1 MAGQAAGSLDE
12 DWVELTEEDVKA
24 LEAPYRGED
33 DDGGLVVK
41 PAEVEKPAAKVAA
54 SKQAERK
61 PEGEPDVVV
70 SLKARLEA
78 ATRAAEEEKQRRIE
92 AERRANEN
100 AAKAREA
107 DVHVVEN
114 QVSAVA
120 NAIEKAKAD
129 GAAAKAA
136 HVAALEAG
144 DYAKAADAA
153 EAMATI
159 KARLAQLEDG
169 RAALDERVT
178 VVREAAKKPVEIP
191 VEDKAPADPVERYI
205 SQFGPR
211 EQEWLRKHTE
221 CVTDDELNAKVLWA
235 DKAAKKK
242 GIKPGTD
249 DYFAF
254 LDKEMGYAA
263 AESEGGSEDGGE
275 DEVVVETAAPKP
287 KAAPAPTKRVAAP
300 VSRSEPFQRGD
311 DGKYRVRLTAEQREM
326 AEAMGISPTAYAKQ
340 LLALKQQEKNP
351 GYSGPRLGI
360 HN

>member
-1 MAGQAAGSLDE
+1 MAGQAAGAIDE
-12 DWVELTEEDVKA
+12 DWVELTEDEVRA
-24 LEAPYRGED
+24 LEAPYRSED
-33 DDGGLVVK
+33 NDGGLTVKPEAEKPAKVAPAK
-41 PAEVEKPAAKVAA
+41 PAE
-54 SKQAERK
+54 RK
-61 PEGEPDVVV
+61 AEGEPDIVV

-78 ATRAAEEEKQRRIE
+78 ATKAAEEEKQRRIE
-92 AERRANEN
+92 AERRAHEN

-120 NAIEKAKAD
+120 NAIAKAKSD
-129 GAAAKAA
+129 GDAAKAA
-136 HVAALEAG
+136 HVAALESG

-169 RAALDERVT
+169 RAALDERV
-178 VVREAAKKPVEIP
+178 VLVREAAKQPVEPP
-191 VEDKAPADPVERYI
+191 VDDKAPADPVERYI
-205 SQFGPR
+205 AQFGPR
-211 EQEWLRKHTE
+211 EQEWLRKHPE

-235 DKAAKKK
+235 DKAAKKA
-242 GIKPGTD
+242 GVKPGTD

-254 LDKEMGYAA
+254 LDKQMGYAEA
-263 AESEGGSEDGGE
+263 DREADEGGE

-287 KAAPAPTKRVAAP
+287 KAAPAPSKRVAAP

-340 LLALKQQEKNP
+340 LLTLKQQERNP
-351 GYSGPRLGI
+351 AYSGPRLGSYS
-360 HN
+360 